1 MLNSHNNMGVFPS
14 DAHRSKMAYI
24 YVRQSSI
31 GQLRHHQ
38 ESTQLQYRLVERA
51 VTLGWPRERVCVID
65 DDLGKSGTRST
76 ERPGFQKLI
85 AEIGLGHTGLV
96 VSFDASRLARNNT
109 DWHQLLD
116 LCSLFGV
123 LIADGERLYDPCAY
137 HDRLLLGLSGIMSEA
152 ELHQIKLRL
161 HQGGR
166 QKAARGELRVAL
178 PAGLAYDQSGATVLN
193 PDEEVQARIAF
204 VFEKFR
210 ELRSARA
217 VLRCLRTECLPVPVR
232 PLRGPAPHVVIWRA
246 ATSPRILSILHN
258 PAYAG
263 VYVYGRRRSLKG
275 HPGSTANGPK
285 TAKVPLE
292 EWEIC
297 LQDAHPGYISWQ
309 EFMENQKQLT
319 DNQNHLATSVPRAG
333 SAVLQGIALCGRC
346 GRQMSVRYSGPSGD
360 KPVYCCRADKSID
373 TGPLCQEVRAHS
385 LDPQIEHILLEALA
399 PDRIDIA
406 VAALEELDT
415 HKNQLER
422 QWALRR
428 ERAHY
433 EAERARRQYDA
444 VEPENRLVARSL
456 EKAWEDKLRTAEAV
470 EQDYQQWQRD
480 DPIELCEEDHQAL
493 LAMAQDIPDL
503 WSSASTTWADRK
515 NIVRLVI
522 KNVILDAKRQA
533 GEVWFRVIWQTGAVS
548 EHCYKR
554 PVRSYDN
561 HGQQDKLRQR
571 VLELSRQG
579 KMDKQIAV
587 ELNADNF
594 ISARGIAFNSNAVW
608 LLRKRWGIA
617 CAKINGVGF
626 NPRQWPDK
634 SYSVQGTAELLG
646 ITSQTVFKYLKKGL
660 LQGSQLAKGQPWK
673 IPLNDDQINSL
684 RERVKRNKRSKREV
698 L

>member
-1 MLNSHNNMGVFPS
+1 MLNVLDNTHIVPC
-14 DAHRSKMAYI
+14 DAQRSKMAYI

-31 GQLRHHQ
+31 SQLRHHQ

-51 VTLGWPRERVCVID
+51 IALGWPRERVCVID
-65 DDLGKSGTRST
+65 DDLGKSGTRSA
-76 ERPGFQKLI
+76 ERPGFQRLI

-152 ELHQIKLRL
+152 ELHQIKTRL
-161 HQGGR
+161 HQGER
-166 QKAARGELRVAL
+166 QKAARGELRLPL
-178 PAGLAYDQSGATVLN
+178 PAGLAYDHSGATILN

-204 VFEKFR
+204 VFSKFR

-217 VLRCLRTECLPVPVR
+217 VLRYLRQERLPVPVR
-232 PLRGPAPHVVIWRA
+232 PLSGPAPHAVIWREA
-246 ATSPRILSILHN
+246 SNARILAILHN

-263 VYVYGRRRSLKG
+263 AYVYGRRQSLRG
-275 HPGSTANGPK
+275 HPGSAANGAK
-285 TAKVPLE
+285 SAKVPLE
-292 EWEIC
+292 EWEVC
-297 LQDAHPGYISWQ
+297 LRDAHPGYIGWQ

-319 DNQNHLATSVPRAG
+319 DNNNHLAAGAPRPG
-333 SAVLQGIALCGRC
+333 SAVLQGIAVCGRC
-346 GRQMSVRYSGPSGD
+346 GRRMSVRYSGPKGD
-360 KPVYCCRADKSID
+360 SAVYCCRADKD
-373 TGPLCQEVRAHS
+373 NDAGPLCQEVRAHS
-385 LDPQIEHILLEALA
+385 LDPQIAHILLEALA
-399 PDRIDIA
+399 PDRIDLA

-415 HKNQLER
+415 HKRQLER

-428 ERAHY
+428 ERARY

-456 EKAWEDKLRTAEAV
+456 EKAWEDKLRAAEAV
-470 EQDYQQWQRD
+470 EQDYQQWHHD
-480 DPIELCEEDHQAL
+480 EPIELEDEDHRAL
-493 LAMAQDIPDL
+493 QAMAEDL
-503 WSSASTTWADRK
+503 PGIWSSASTTWADRK
-515 NIVRLVI
+515 NIIRLVI
-522 KNVILDAKRQA
+522 KDVILDAKRKA
-533 GEVWFRVIWQTGAVS
+533 GEVWFRIIWQTGAAS
-548 EHCYKR
+548 EHCYRR
-554 PVRSYDN
+554 PVQSYDS
-561 HGQQDKLRQR
+561 HADRDTLRQR

-579 KMDKQIAV
+579 KMDKQIAA

-594 ISARGIAFNSNAVW
+594 LSARGMAFNSNAVW

-634 SYSVQGTAELLG
+634 TYSVQGTAELLG
-646 ITSQTVFKYLKKGL
+646 VTAQTVFKYLAKGL
-660 LQGSQLAKGQPWK
+660 LQGTQLAKGQPWK
-673 IPLNDDQINSL
+673 ITMTDDQITSL
-684 RERVKRNKRSKREV
+684 RARAKRNRRSKREV